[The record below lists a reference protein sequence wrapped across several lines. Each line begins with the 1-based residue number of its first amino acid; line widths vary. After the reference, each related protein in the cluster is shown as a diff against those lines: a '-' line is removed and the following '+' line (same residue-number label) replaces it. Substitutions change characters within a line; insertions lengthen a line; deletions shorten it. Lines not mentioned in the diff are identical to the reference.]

1 MDTRIEERIGQWR
14 GYLSRRRALSAD
26 DIVELEGHLR
36 DQIDRFQASG
46 LTADEAFLIGVTR
59 IGEINSL
66 AREYAREHADRLWK
80 QLVADEAP
88 RTGRGGVLLALAL
101 AGMAAVAVK
110 IPALAG
116 IDVVGGGDGFYLR
129 NTALLVLPFL
139 AAYFLR
145 CRRASAATVVG
156 VAAGFAATALLAN
169 VYPFV
174 PSGSTIFLAGAHAAV
189 ALWLV
194 TGIAYANG
202 AWRSANARMDFIRFT
217 GEWFVYMALLAL
229 GGGVLAALTVGVF
242 AAVGLDP
249 TTFVLE
255 WMLPCGAAGA
265 VVIAGWLVEAKQS
278 VIENMAPVLTRV
290 FTPMFT
296 LLLMAFVVAA
306 AVQGSLVDDG
316 RELLMIF
323 DVVLLVVV
331 GLLLYSISARTP
343 QAPPSWFE
351 WLQLVMI
358 VAALVVDVLV
368 LVAMTGR
375 IAEFGASANRVAS
388 LGVNLVFVANLVG
401 AGWLQVRFLR
411 RRGRF
416 EAIERWQTGFVPV
429 YLAWAAVVVAV
440 FPPVFAFA

>member
-26 DIVELEGHLR
+26 DVAELEGHLR

-46 LTADEAFLIGVTR
+46 LSEEEAFLIGVTR
-59 IGEINSL
+59 IGELNAL

-80 QLVADEAP
+80 QLIADEAP
-88 RTGRGGVLLALAL
+88 RTGRGGVLLARAL
-101 AGMAAVAVK
+101 AGMAAIAVK

-116 IDVVGGGDGFYLR
+116 TDVAGGGSFYLR
-129 NTALLVLPFL
+129 NAALLVLPFL

-156 VAAGFAATALLAN
+156 VAAGFAATGLLVN
-169 VYPFV
+169 LYPFL
-174 PSGSTIFLAGAHAAV
+174 PSGSTLLLAGTHAAV

-217 GEWFVYMALLAL
+217 GEFFVYIALLAL

-249 TTFVLE
+249 TVFVVE

-265 VVIAGWLVEAKQS
+265 VVVAGWLVEAKQS

-296 LLLMAFVVAA
+296 LLLLAFVVAA

-316 RELLMIF
+316 RELLMVF

-368 LVAMTGR
+368 LVAMIGR

-388 LGVNLVFVANLVG
+388 LGVNLLFVANLVG
-401 AGWLQVRFLR
+401 AGWLHLRFLR

-429 YLAWAAVVVAV
+429 YLAWAALVIAV

>member
-26 DIVELEGHLR
+26 DVAELEGHLR
-36 DQIDRFQASG
+36 DPIDRFQASG
-46 LTADEAFLIGVTR
+46 LSEEEAFLIGVTR
-59 IGEINSL
+59 IGELNSL

-80 QLVADEAP
+80 QLIADEAP

-116 IDVVGGGDGFYLR
+116 IDVAGGGSFYLR
-129 NTALLVLPFL
+129 NAALLVLPFL

-156 VAAGFAATALLAN
+156 VAAGFAATGLLVN
-169 VYPFV
+169 LYPFL
-174 PSGSTIFLAGAHAAV
+174 PSGSTLLLAGTHAAV

-217 GEWFVYMALLAL
+217 GEFFVYIALLAL

-249 TTFVLE
+249 TVFVVE

-265 VVIAGWLVEAKQS
+265 VVVAGWLVEAKQS

-296 LLLMAFVVAA
+296 LLLLAFVVAA

-316 RELLMIF
+316 RELLMVF

-368 LVAMTGR
+368 LVAMIGR

-401 AGWLQVRFLR
+401 AGWLHLRFLR

-429 YLAWAAVVVAV
+429 YLAWAALVIAV